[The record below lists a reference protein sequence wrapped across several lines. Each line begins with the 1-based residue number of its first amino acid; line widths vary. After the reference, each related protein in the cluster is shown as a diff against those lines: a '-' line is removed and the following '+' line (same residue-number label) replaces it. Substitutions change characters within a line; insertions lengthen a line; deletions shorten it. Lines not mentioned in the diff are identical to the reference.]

1 LFEKSVIF
9 AKSKV
14 ALFMDWFYQFLNY
27 VKYEKRFS
35 PQTFIAYKTD
45 LEQYINFLSSKQ
57 KEIKDATHQDV
68 RLWIVEEL
76 EMGKTSRTVNRKI
89 SSLKAFY
96 KFLMRNNL
104 ISVNPTAKL
113 IAPKQKKTLPVFVSE
128 NEMNMLFE
136 HVVFPDTYEG
146 IRDKTILELF
156 YATGIRLS
164 ELLNIK
170 KNDIDFYNQ
179 TIKIMGKRK
188 KERIVPFSPKLSS
201 VLKDYI
207 STYKNE
213 FGELGQHAFLFVTK
227 EGKPIYPELVYKI
240 VRKYLDMVSTV
251 SKRSPHVL
259 RHTFATH
266 LLDNDAD
273 LSAIKEILGHSSL
286 AATQFYTHTSVE
298 KLKKTYKQAQPRA

>member
-1 LFEKSVIF
+1 
-9 AKSKV
+9 
-14 ALFMDWFYQFLNY
+14 MDWFYQFLDY

-45 LEQYINFLSSKQ
+45 LEQFIKFLSSKQ
-57 KEIKDATHQDV
+57 IEIKETTHHDI

-76 EMGKTSRTVNRKI
+76 EEGKTPRTVNRKI
-89 SSLKAFY
+89 SALKAFY

-104 ISVNPTAKL
+104 VSANPTTKL
-113 IAPKQKKTLPVFVSE
+113 IAPKQKKSLPVFVSE
-128 NEMNMLFE
+128 TEMNTLFE
-136 HVVFPDTYEG
+136 HVTFPDTFEG

-164 ELLNIK
+164 ELSNIK
-170 KNDIDFYNQ
+170 REDIDFYTL
-179 TIKIMGKRK
+179 TIKIIGKRK
-188 KERIVPFSPKLSS
+188 KERIVPFAPKLSS
-201 VLKDYI
+201 ILKEYI
-207 STYKNE
+207 SAYENE
-213 FGELGQHAFLFVTK
+213 WGKLSQNAFLFVTK
-227 EGKPIYPELVYKI
+227 EGKQVYPKLIYRI
-240 VRKYLDMVSTV
+240 VRKYLDIVSMAE
-251 SKRSPHVL
+251 KRSPHVL

-298 KLKKTYKQAQPRA
+298 KLKKTYKQAHPRA